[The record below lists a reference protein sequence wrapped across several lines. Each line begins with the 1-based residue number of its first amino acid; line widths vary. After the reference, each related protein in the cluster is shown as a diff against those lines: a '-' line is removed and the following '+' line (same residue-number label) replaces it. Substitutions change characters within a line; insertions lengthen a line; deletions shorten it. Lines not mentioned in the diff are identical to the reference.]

1 MAVSGEADPYTLVQ
15 VAAGQTAGGVI
26 TGVDY
31 GHGLVSGLGAL
42 GTGRTLAYAAVPAA
56 YSGVAPLSA
65 YSTYPSTN
73 SGYLSA
79 YSAYPYHAYGK
90 REAEAEPWTVD
101 QIAQGA
107 HIAEA
112 IKDGHPHNVG
122 VITNANIV
130 PAVAAYSGYPYAGAV
145 RGAYSAYPYSSLGVA
160 GVHSGVYAAA
170 PHAVAA
176 TPFGLTHSSN
186 VGVCTNYLGVQV
198 PC

>member
-1 MAVSGEADPYTLVQ
+1 MAVSGEADPYTLAQ

-56 YSGVAPLSA
+56 YNGVAP
-65 YSTYPSTN
+65 
-73 SGYLSA
+73 LSA

-90 REAEAEPWTVD
+90 REAEAKPWTVD

-112 IKDGHPHNVG
+112 IKDGRPHNVG

-130 PAVAAYSGYPYAGAV
+130 PAVAAYSAYPYAGAV
-145 RGAYSAYPYSSLGVA
+145 HGAYSAYPYSSLGVA
-160 GVHSGVYAAA
+160 GVHAGVYAAA
-170 PHAVAA
+170 PHAVVT

-186 VGVCTNYLGVQV
+186 VGVCTNYLGVKV